1 MVLAWRKRRELL
13 KRKPLLMVFLAVMA
27 FASSVGLSGCGSGSN
42 YYNYPTLTTPV
53 GTTVF
58 TLTGTSSNGATESIQ
73 ITMIV
78 GASQ

>member
-1 MVLAWRKRRELL
+1 MFVAWRKRRELV
-13 KRKPLLMVFLAVMA
+13 KRKLLLMMFVVGMA
-27 FASSVGLSGCGSGSN
+27 FASGVGLTGCGSGSN

-58 TLTGTSSNGATESIQ
+58 TLTGTSANGSVESIP

-78 GASQ
+78 GAAD